1 MNNMHDLCPLDNQ
14 EREEWRS
21 AVENI
26 LATHGQQGLQSL
38 MTWLQQVGAMN
49 PDSVGQLPAVY
60 RNTLDVHEDLPLP
73 EDDAMGERAEKINL
87 WNAMAMVAR
96 ANAKYKELGGHISTY
111 ASSSTLYRIGFDYFF
126 QGDDGGCGD
135 LIFFQGHAS
144 PGVYARSF
152 LEGRFCETHLDLFRQ
167 ETTSEAG
174 LSSYPH
180 PWLMPDYWQFPTVS
194 MGLGPLQAVHQ
205 ADWLRY
211 LQYRGL
217 AQTESRTVWAFCG
230 DGEMDEPESTA
241 ALAFAARE
249 RLDNCVFVIN
259 CNLQRLDGPVRG
271 NGQII
276 TELERLFHAQGWRV
290 LKVMWGCGWD
300 KLWQLDTQGEIQQVL
315 SQMVD
320 GELQALY
327 AQGPQALLA
336 AVVAKKPSCAA
347 IVNQLSEDDI
357 RALLPGGHDPV
368 KVYSAYHAAKQRTG
382 RPTVIIAHTIKGYQ
396 LGGRTHARNIAHNKK
411 TMTSEDL
418 QHYAAWCEVPL
429 TQEEIARM
437 AYYHPGVNSDVGQF
451 VKRRRQ
457 ELGGHLPKRS
467 ACQQTMPS
475 IHADLWQGMRATTG
489 DKPSSTTMAFV
500 RMVNTLLRDKEI
512 GPRLVPIVADEARTF
527 GMEGLFKKIG
537 IYASQGQQYQPE
549 DSASMMSYQERQAG
563 QLLQMGLTE
572 ASATAA
578 WLAAATSYATTQ
590 QPMVPMYIFYSM
602 FGFQRVGDL
611 LWLAGD
617 MRARGF
623 LLGATAGRTTLGG
636 EGLQHN
642 DGHSHVMASLVP
654 NCISYDPCFQYE
666 LATIMVDGI
675 RRMYTE
681 KEDVFYY
688 ITLMNENYPHP
699 AMPEGVEDGILKGMY
714 CLQTVASPDIH
725 LLGSGTILREVM
737 QAQQQLQSLGV
748 HANVWSVTSFTELA
762 REGLVQMDSG
772 SDNAFVRSQL
782 GDTVPVLA
790 ATDYVRAYA
799 EQIRPYLKNSYH
811 VLGTDGFGRSDT
823 RARLRAY
830 FQVDA
835 NSIVEQSMQ
844 QLRRQGRLTEQTWQ
858 QFQHNQG
865 KRESQVADP
874 IAKEESNE

>member
-1 MNNMHDLCPLDNQ
+1 MHKLCPLEQQ

-26 LATHGQQGLQSL
+26 LATHGQEGLQSL
-38 MTWLQQVGAMN
+38 VAWLQQVGAMST
-49 PDSVGQLPAVY
+49 DCVGRLPAVY
-60 RNTLDVHEDLPLP
+60 RNTLDAQSDLPLP
-73 EDDAMGERAEKINL
+73 DGDELGEQAERINL

-96 ANAKYKELGGHISTY
+96 ANAKHKELGGHISTY

-126 QGDDGGCGD
+126 QGDNHATGD
-135 LIFFQGHAS
+135 LVFFQGHAS
-144 PGVYARSF
+144 PGIYARSY
-152 LEGRFCETHLDLFRQ
+152 LEGRLTEAHLEHFRQ
-167 ETTSEAG
+167 ETATQPG

-180 PWLMPDYWQFPTVS
+180 PWLMPEYWQFPTVS

-211 LQYRGL
+211 LQHRAL
-217 AQTESRTVWAFCG
+217 AETESRTVWAFCG

-249 RLDNCVFVIN
+249 QLDNCIFVIN

-271 NGQII
+271 NGQIM
-276 TELERLFHAQGWRV
+276 TEMERLFHAQGWRV
-290 LKVMWGCGWD
+290 IKVIWGCGWD
-300 KLWQLDTQGEIQQVL
+300 KLWQLDTRGEIQQVL

-327 AQGPQALLA
+327 AQGSEALLSA
-336 AVVAKKPSCAA
+336 IEAKNPACAA
-347 IVNQLSEDDI
+347 IINQLDAEA
-357 RALLPGGHDPV
+357 RQALLPGGHDAV
-368 KVYSAYHAAKQRTG
+368 KVYNAYHAAKQRTG

-396 LGGRTHARNIAHNKK
+396 LGGKTHARNIAHNKK
-411 TMTSEDL
+411 NMSNDDL
-418 QHYAAWCEVPL
+418 MHYAAWCKVPL
-429 TQEEIARM
+429 NQDEISRM
-437 AYYHPGVNSDVGQF
+437 EYYHPGLASDISQYVQ
-451 VKRRRQ
+451 KRRQ
-457 ELGGHLPKRS
+457 SLGGFLPKRS
-467 ACQQTMPS
+467 TCLQKMPGIS
-475 IHADLWQGMRATTG
+475 RELWQGLRTATG
-489 DKPSSTTMAFV
+489 EKPSSTTMAFV
-500 RMVNTLLRDKEI
+500 RLMNTLLRDPAI
-512 GPRLVPIVADEARTF
+512 GPLLVPIVADEARTF

-549 DSASMMSYQERQAG
+549 DSTSMMGYQERKAG

-572 ASATAA
+572 ASATAT

-590 QPMVPMYIFYSM
+590 KPVIPMYIFYSM

-642 DGHSHVMASLVP
+642 DGHSQVMASLVP
-654 NCISYDPCFQYE
+654 NCVSYDPCFQYE
-666 LATIMVDGI
+666 LATIVVDGI

-688 ITLMNENYPHP
+688 ITLMNENYTHP
-699 AMPEGVEDGILKGMY
+699 AMPDGAEEGILRGMY
-714 CLQTVASPDIH
+714 CLEATPSPDIH
-725 LLGSGTILREVM
+725 LLGSGTILREVIE
-737 QAQQQLQSLGV
+737 AQKLLTSMGIR
-748 HANVWSVTSFTELA
+748 ASVWSVTSFTELA
-762 REGLVQMDSG
+762 REGLARLQ
-772 SDNAFVRSQL
+772 DNDHSAYVRRQL
-782 GDTVPVLA
+782 GDAVPVLA

-799 EQIRPYLKNSYH
+799 EQIRPYLQCSYH

-823 RARLRAY
+823 RMRLRAY

-835 NSIVEQSMQ
+835 ASIVGQCMH
-844 QLRRQGRLTEQTWQ
+844 QLQREGRINKQVWQ
-858 QFQHNQG
+858 QFQD
-865 KRESQVADP
+865 SPWAQVTDP
-874 IAKEESNE
+874 IARKESNE